1 VLTSAVSSMHGVLP
15 LPLAGEGRGGGRG
28 GEAIAD
34 VVRGEPQLPPPQP
47 SRASGRGSPA
57 AAGEEAE
64 DLRPRIGDEAPV
76 EWSDIAIVLGAR
88 RHGEANAVAELMTRE
103 HGRHLGLVRG
113 GAGTRLKP
121 VLQAGN
127 RVSATWRARLDEHLG
142 YYVVEAIDLRA
153 AGFLATA
160 HALYGLNHLAALC
173 RLLPERD
180 PHAPVFD
187 RLDTTLARLAE
198 PLSAAALVA
207 RFELELLAELGFG
220 LDLDACAVT
229 GNAADLVYVSPK
241 SGRAVSKSAGEPWHD
256 RLLPLPAFLSDEGPT
271 EGLDTPTPEA
281 LEAGFALTGFF
292 LARHVFEPRGEP
304 LPQGRQQFIAAVTR
318 ASRQPPER
326 SFRAP

>member
-1 VLTSAVSSMHGVLP
+1 
-15 LPLAGEGRGGGRG
+15 
-28 GEAIAD
+28 
-34 VVRGEPQLPPPQP
+34 
-47 SRASGRGSPA
+47 
-57 AAGEEAE
+57 
-64 DLRPRIGDEAPV
+64 V

-113 GAGTRLKP
+113 GAGARLKP

-142 YYVVEAIDLRA
+142 YYVVEAIELRA
-153 AGFLATA
+153 AGFLTSA

-180 PHAPVFD
+180 PHAPVFEL
-187 RLDTTLARLAE
+187 LDTTIARLAD
-198 PLSAAALVA
+198 PVSAAALVA
-207 RFELELLAELGFG
+207 RFELALLAELGFG

-229 GNAADLVYVSPK
+229 GSAAELVYVSPK
-241 SGRAVSKSAGEPWHD
+241 SGRAVSRGAGEPWHD
-256 RLLPLPAFLSDEGPT
+256 RLLPFPAFLNDEGPGEAT
-271 EGLDTPTPEA
+271 AEA

-304 LPQGRQQFIAAVTR
+304 LPEGRQQFIAAVTR
-318 ASRQPPER
+318 ASRQPPQR
-326 SFRAP
+326 SYSAP